1 MSVGANRWVLLFSA
15 LPVLA
20 GCGASPKG
28 DSWLFVVGEDTV
40 TVSEAGEIWRKMEP
54 SFRARLSSSDDTRGE
69 FVVLAAKRQ
78 MVKAECERLGLYQSP
93 PLVARAEAVYR
104 RKAVTAARDLLGARM
119 ADSISPDDVEA
130 FRNRI
135 GTTVW
140 YTLIDPVQG
149 ATSTGP
155 VHLPEAEPEL
165 VPILENMGTGDTVE
179 LESGGLLVLDSL
191 VRTDRELVRESL
203 ADTARIERLATSR
216 LSSAATH
223 RLLDSLEAQA
233 LARCSVDIDAI
244 NELAEW
250 FSRREGSRPDVD
262 VVSGEFLDLG
272 SSEMVQAI
280 RVESESKPVQP
291 SNPGW
296 LSFFAERA
304 IVREALA
311 RWLQRTAQD
320 VADSL
325 REEADSY
332 LARQAA
338 DSLYGIYVAERID
351 VDSPMVREEYELQ
364 DSLPTVPERR
374 RFVMAT
380 VDDEHVE
387 DIAELIST
395 GSLDS
400 LNEALQPLRKLS
412 VSRTGLLTRPL
423 RQDEIP
429 GDHGSALFELE
440 PEDTLGWYGPS
451 RISDY
456 PVSLVA
462 RLVDVLPAHESTF
475 EEAYPTLELKVRLRL
490 EQQRLSNWMME
501 LEEQYGL
508 VVNEEIVSA
517 LPEDPALW

>member
-1 MSVGANRWVLLFSA
+1 MSVGANRWFVIIAA

-20 GCGASPKG
+20 GCGGSPQE

-40 TVSEAGEIWRKMEP
+40 TVSEAGEIWRMMEP

-104 RKAVTAARDLLGARM
+104 RKAVTAARDLLEARM
-119 ADSISPDDVEA
+119 VDSVSPDDVEA
-130 FRNRI
+130 FRDRI

-140 YTLIDPVQG
+140 YTVIDPVQG

-155 VHLPEAEPEL
+155 VHLPEAEPGL
-165 VPILENMGTGDTVE
+165 VPILEGMETGDTVE
-179 LESGGLLVLDSL
+179 LETGGLLSLDSL
-191 VRTDRELVRESL
+191 VRTDSELVRESL
-203 ADTARIERLATSR
+203 EDTARIERLATGR
-216 LSSAATH
+216 LSSAAT
-223 RLLDSLEAQA
+223 RRFLDSLEAQA
-233 LARCSVDIDAI
+233 LARCSVDTDAI
-244 NELAEW
+244 DELADW
-250 FSRREGSRPDVD
+250 FSGREGPPPEGS
-262 VVSGEFLDLG
+262 VVSGELLDLG

-311 RWLQRTAQD
+311 QWLRQSFPD

-338 DSLYGIYVAERID
+338 DSLYGIYVAERVE
-351 VDSPMVREEYELQ
+351 VDSAMVTEEYELL

-374 RFVMAT
+374 RFVMAN
-380 VDDEHVE
+380 VE
-387 DIAELIST
+387 DQHLEEIAELIST
-395 GSLDS
+395 GSLDT

-412 VSRTGLLTRPL
+412 VSGTGFLTRPL

-429 GDHGSALFELE
+429 GDHGSALFELD
-440 PEDTLGWYGPS
+440 PEDTLRWYGPS

-490 EQQRLSNWMME
+490 EQQRLSDWMME